1 LKTQYSKCLDWGELF
16 SVANENVVQ
25 FAWKDAQVVL
35 FSSTV
40 HDGHST
46 VVRPRK
52 RPHNATQKEIATTWG
67 SCHVKDK
74 PIPTAI
80 DDYNHHMGA
89 VDQAD
94 QSRKVYNRRTRQRR
108 TWKPLFKFLLQS
120 SVCNAAKLWIKTRS
134 SSQRS
139 EPLNFRLDVALGLLS
154 GTKAAL
160 KGLRGERTQLQSKQQ
175 TRLQVPCNGPSLMG
189 WRDGKACTSCQSN
202 GRRIGKRQFREISGS
217 ELNSRQGQGQSQSQ
231 QSRLKRTKHGCTS
244 CQVAVCNTSICW
256 QDHTG

>member
-1 LKTQYSKCLDWGELF
+1 MKTQYSKCLDWGELF
-16 SVANENVVQ
+16 SVADENVVQ

-35 FSSTV
+35 FTSTV

-52 RPHNATQKEIATTWG
+52 RPHNATQREIATTWG
-67 SCHVKDK
+67 SSYVKDK
-74 PIPTAI
+74 PIPTTI

-94 QSRKVYNRRTRQRR
+94 QSRKCYDRRTRQRR
-108 TWKPLFKFLLQS
+108 TWMPLFKFLLQS
-120 SVCNAAKLWIKTRS
+120 SVCNAAKLWIEARPT

-139 EPLNFRLDVALGLLS
+139 QTLTFRRNVAIGLLS
-154 GTKAAL
+154 RTKAASN
-160 KGLRGERTQLQSKQQ
+160 GLRGVQSKQQ
-175 TRLQVPCNGPSLMG
+175 QTRPQGLCKGPSLMG
-189 WRDGKACTSCQSN
+189 WKDGRTCTSCQSN
-202 GRRIGKRQFREISGS
+202 GRRIAGKKRQFGEISGS

-231 QSRLKRTKHGCTS
+231 QSRPRRTTYGCTT